1 MSIEVAPKINL
12 DSINAL
18 DANKRYFLS
27 STTGQIK
34 EASWWMR
41 FKCAIGVGSALAKV
55 SNLVDAVKSTLLERA
70 GKDADSA
77 LDADIKD
84 IDVSSNIKGSVLKNL
99 AGRFRAANTTA
110 MLRKEA
116 ETLARREAGLG
127 FMYVHQFN
135 LKSGL
140 ETDIAPIFRHAFKA
154 VVDGDL
160 PTKQDVSGRT
170 VLDKDALSQRLK
182 EVREATTALLVDI
195 ANDERLEHPVI
206 DRHYSRHIIT
216 TFFKE
221 DGTRNENALSDALP
235 PDEAFAAHLYD
246 LDDKRGGSATFVHNE
261 LVAKGR
267 DPVAYAKNIREQ
279 CGGDKDLEDIVAMGL
294 RNICGTGANELRGDE
309 TVAKKIAALKENLAE
324 AREVEKKFPG
334 FMDQFREAMFDMG
347 GAAMPKGAIKRM
359 AEAVAQTDF
368 SKLAKLNS
376 FSGCGSILQAVDQLR
391 MACDRIANPWQLFPD
406 KQEDIMF
413 GGGEYRACRRI
424 VQSLATLKAGPAAH
438 ARIANA
444 MRGTAAREAA
454 FVLETRSNEANS
466 QLYHGA
472 EKDARKLLFENETE
486 TLNDLYSLFLPH
498 DVPPDSPD
506 TDGITWQQAME
517 HNDETFDDIFDD
529 HVAKALSAPKA

>member
-1 MSIEVAPKINL
+1 MKIEAAPQVNL

-18 DANKRYFLS
+18 NADKRYFLS
-27 STTGQIK
+27 STTGEIK

-41 FKCAIGVGSALAKV
+41 FKCAIGVKSALAKV
-55 SNLVDAVKSTLLERA
+55 NNLVDAVKTTLLERA
-70 GKDADSA
+70 GKSADAA
-77 LDADIKD
+77 LDAEIKD
-84 IDVSSNIKGSVLKNL
+84 IDVSGNIKGSVLKDL

-116 ETLARREAGLG
+116 ETLARREAATGYM
-127 FMYVHQFN
+127 FVNRRN
-135 LKSGL
+135 LNCGKD
-140 ETDIAPIFRHAFKA
+140 TDIIPIFRHAFRA
-154 VVDGDL
+154 VVDSDL
-160 PTKQDVSGRT
+160 PTKQDASGRT
-170 VLDKDALSQRLK
+170 VLDKDALAQRLQ
-182 EVREATTALLVDI
+182 EVREETTALLVDI
-195 ANDERLEHPVI
+195 GNDARLGKPPI
-206 DRHYSRHIIT
+206 DRHYARHIVT
-216 TFFKE
+216 TFFNE
-221 DGTRNENALSDALP
+221 DGTRNGNALSDALT
-235 PDEAFAAHLYD
+235 PDEAFAAQLYD
-246 LDDKRGGSATFVHNE
+246 LDGKRGGNASFVHNE

-267 DPVAYAKNIREQ
+267 DPVAYAKDIRAQ

-294 RNICGTGANELRGDE
+294 RTICGTGANELRSDE
-309 TVAKKIAALKENLAE
+309 AVAKKIAALKENLAE
-324 AREVEKKFPG
+324 AREVEQKFPG

-359 AEAVAQTDF
+359 AEGVERTDF
-368 SKLAKLNS
+368 SKVTKLNS

-406 KQEDIMF
+406 KQDDIMF

-454 FVLETRSNEANS
+454 FVLETRSNEARS

-472 EKDARKLLFENETE
+472 ERDARKRLFENETE

-506 TDGITWQQAME
+506 TDGITWQEAME
-517 HNDETFDDIFDD
+517 HNDEAFDDIFDD
-529 HVAKALSAPKA
+529 HVAKALAAPEA

>member
-18 DANKRYFLS
+18 DADKRYFLS

-55 SNLVDAVKSTLLERA
+55 NNLVDAVKSTLLERA
-70 GKDADSA
+70 GKSSDAA
-77 LDADIKD
+77 LDADIKA
-84 IDVSSNIKGSVLKNL
+84 IDVSANIQGSVLKNL
-99 AGRFRAANTTA
+99 AIRFRAANTAA
-110 MLRKEA
+110 MLRKDA
-116 ETLARREAGLG
+116 ETVARREAVTGYM
-127 FMYVHQFN
+127 FVHQLN
-135 LKSGL
+135 LKCGK
-140 ETDIAPIFRHAFKA
+140 ETDIVPIFRHAFKA
-154 VVDGDL
+154 VIDGDL
-160 PTKQDVSGRT
+160 PTRQDLSGRT

-182 EVREATTALLVDI
+182 EVREQVTSLLADI
-195 ANDERLEHPVI
+195 ANDERLGHPVI
-206 DRHYSRHIIT
+206 DRHYSRHIVT
-216 TFFKE
+216 TFFNE
-221 DGTRNENALSDALP
+221 DGTRNGNALSDALT

-246 LDDKRGGSATFVHNE
+246 LDGNRGGSASFVQNE

-267 DPVAYAKNIREQ
+267 DPVAYAKDIRAQ

-294 RNICGTGANELRGDE
+294 RTICGTGANELRPDE
-309 TVAKKIAALKENLAE
+309 TVAKKIAALKDNVAE

-334 FMDQFREAMFDMG
+334 FMDQFREAMFDMA

-359 AEAVAQTDF
+359 AEAVAQADF
-368 SKLAKLNS
+368 SKVSRLNS
-376 FSGCGSILQAVDQLR
+376 FSGCGSVLQAVDQLR
-391 MACDRIANPWQLFPD
+391 VACDHIANPWKIFPD

-424 VQSLATLKAGPAAH
+424 VQSLAVLKAGPAAH

-444 MRGTAAREAA
+444 MRGAAAREAA
-454 FVLETRSNEANS
+454 FVLETRSKEANS
-466 QLYHGA
+466 QLYRGA
-472 EKDARKLLFENETE
+472 EKDARKRLFENETD

-517 HNDETFDDIFDD
+517 HNDEAFDDIFDD
-529 HVAKALSAPKA
+529 HVTKALAAKKS